1 MGHDGQRR
9 ADTLLRQ
16 KKPDGSVEYKMLQS
30 MPADQVSGLRLS
42 RRGDLIYQLYRES
55 EEFAP
60 VVLGAI
66 NITAD
71 DIPEGAV
78 RAFVH
83 TGGAN
88 RKSVVRF
95 KSMTV
100 DAETIDRK

>member
-1 MGHDGQRR
+1 
-9 ADTLLRQ
+9 
-16 KKPDGSVEYKMLQS
+16 MLQS
-30 MPADQVSGLRLS
+30 MPADQVSELRLS

-55 EEFAP
+55 EEVAP

-66 NITAD
+66 KIVAD

-95 KSMTV
+95 KSITI
-100 DAETIDRK
+100 DAETIVRK